1 MGDNLTPRQSIISL
15 FLSAPGPSN
24 VNCLFFS
31 SFVFSKV
38 KNGFSKRKKEEEE
51 KQKQKCNVIIV
62 YSN

>member
-38 KNGFSKRKKEEEE
+38 KNGFSKRKK
-51 KQKQKCNVIIV
+51 KKKKNK
-62 YSN
+62 SKSAML